1 MKLLTKAFWADLAE
15 RTIATGAQAAIA
27 TLAVES
33 GLTAVDWAH
42 VASIAG
48 LAALI
53 AALKCLALI
62 RRTADQTEA

>member
-1 MKLLTKAFWADLAE
+1 MKLFTKAFWADLAE

-33 GLTAVDWAH
+33 GLTDVDWGH
-42 VASIAG
+42 VGSISG

-53 AALKCLALI
+53 ASLKCLALI
-62 RRTADQTEA
+62 RRTAGEEV